1 MENLLVVHNVVDVVG
16 GDYATVEEAVAGMA
30 PYDLLVVGDG
40 HTLIG
45 AGTLVP
51 EGVQDVQFL
60 VKLKNGDIRS
70 SVSIPRR
77 NIRRLNAQVA
87 TSATLKVL
95 RIGGTALGTG
105 LVIPSTGEGNI
116 LLKNMS
122 YNHAIATQRVSVS
135 VQKKATETAE
145 QYIDRVVVEINAA
158 MALQAYPFATAA
170 KVGASPDFAITFTVA
185 DTNVD
190 LSVGVDGIFADYPAE
205 VITEMAVAIGA
216 GKDILA
222 MEKEMSRHLGNGNY
236 EKNPDLWYKAE
247 LQADAN
253 TSYNVLTLN
262 WEGIAPTPTNTIKAA
277 DNSLTIAVRDDTSEF
292 MTVARVISSVVGSRL
307 AITID
312 GDFDA
317 TDGGTGEPTDE
328 GDPIKIP

>member
-1 MENLLVVHNVVDVVG
+1 MENLLVVDSVVDVVG
-16 GDYATVEEAVAGMA
+16 ESYTTIEAAVAGMTA
-30 PYDLLVVGDG
+30 KQLLIVGDG

-45 AGTLVP
+45 AATVVP
-51 EGVQDVQFL
+51 QGVQDVQFL
-60 VKLKNGDIRS
+60 VKLENGDIRS

-77 NIRRLNAQVA
+77 SIRRVNLQYA
-87 TSATLKVL
+87 TNGIKKVL

-145 QYIDRVVVEINAA
+145 QYIDRVVAEVNAA

-170 KVGASPDFAITFTVA
+170 KVGSSPDFAITFTVA
-185 DTNVD
+185 DTDVD

-205 VITEMAVAIGA
+205 TITEMKVPIGA

-236 EKNPDLWYKAE
+236 EKNPDLWYKGE
-247 LQADAN
+247 FQANPNDV
-253 TSYNVLTLN
+253 YDVITLN

-277 DNSLTIAVRDDTSEF
+277 DNSLTIAVGQDAGDLTG
-292 MTVARVISSVVGSRL
+292 VVRVINSIVGTTSDVV
-307 AITID
+307 ID
-312 GDFDA
+312 EDSDA
-317 TDGGTGEPTDE
+317 TDRQTDE
-328 GDPIKIP
+328 VD

>member
-1 MENLLVVHNVVDVVG
+1 MENLLVVESVVAIAGKGVT
-16 GDYATVEEAVAGMA
+16 TVEEAVAVMKA
-30 PYDLLVVGDG
+30 NQLLVVGDG

-45 AGTLVP
+45 AGTTVP
-51 EGVQDVQFL
+51 AGVQDVQFL
-60 VKLKNGDIRS
+60 VKLKNGNIRS

-77 NIRRLNAQVA
+77 NIRRLNVQYA
-87 TSATLKVL
+87 TYPQLKVL

-135 VQKKATETAE
+135 VQKKASETAK
-145 QYIDRVVVEINAA
+145 QYIDRVVAEVNAA

-205 VITEMAVAIGA
+205 TITEMKVGIGA

-222 MEKEMSRHLGNGNY
+222 MEKEMSRHLGNSNY
-236 EKNPDLWYKAE
+236 VENNDLWYKGE
-247 LQADAN
+247 MRAN
-253 TSYNVLTLN
+253 PNDVYDVITLN

-277 DNSLTIAVRDDTSEF
+277 DNSLTIAVGQNNGETKP
-292 MTVARVISSVVGSRL
+292 VAAVINSVVGTRL
-307 AITID
+307 AVTID
-312 GDFDA
+312 EDDDA
-317 TDGGTGEPTDE
+317 TDGGTDE
-328 GDPIKIP
+328 EAETPAP

>member
-1 MENLLVVHNVVDVVG
+1 MENLLVVDSVVNVVRG
-16 GDYATVEEAVAGMA
+16 SYTTIEAAVAGMTA
-30 PYDLLVVGDG
+30 KQLLIVGDG

-45 AGTLVP
+45 AATVVP
-51 EGVQDVQFL
+51 QGVQDVQFL

-77 NIRRLNAQVA
+77 NIRRLNVQ
-87 TSATLKVL
+87 SANSGRLKVL
-95 RIGGTALGTG
+95 RIGGVALGTG

-135 VQKKATETAE
+135 VQKKASETAE
-145 QYIDRVVVEINAA
+145 QYIDRVVAEVNAA

-205 VITEMAVAIGA
+205 TIVSMRVPIGD

-222 MEKEMSRHLGNGNY
+222 MEKEMSRHLGNSNY
-236 EKNPDLWYKAE
+236 VENNDLWYKGE
-247 LQADAN
+247 MQANPNDV
-253 TSYNVLTLN
+253 YDVITLN

-277 DNSLTIAVRDDTSEF
+277 DNSLTIAVGQDNGDF
-292 MTVARVISSVVGSRL
+292 KDVLDVINSVVGKL
-307 AITID
+307 
-312 GDFDA
+312 
-317 TDGGTGEPTDE
+317 
-328 GDPIKIP
+328 

>member
-1 MENLLVVHNVVDVVG
+1 MENLLVVDSVVDVAG
-16 GDYATVEEAVAGMA
+16 EGLTTVEDAVKEMTANQ
-30 PYDLLVVGDG
+30 LLVVGDG

-45 AGTLVP
+45 LGTTVP
-51 EGVQDVQFL
+51 AGVQDVQFL

-77 NIRRLNAQVA
+77 SIRRLNVQSA
-87 TSATLKVL
+87 TSAQLKVL

-145 QYIDRVVVEINAA
+145 QYIDRVVAEVNAA

-205 VITEMAVAIGA
+205 TITEMRVAIGA

-222 MEKEMSRHLGNGNY
+222 MEREMSRHLGNSNY
-236 EKNPDLWYKAE
+236 VENNDLWYKGE
-247 LQADAN
+247 MQANPNDK
-253 TSYNVLTLN
+253 YDVITLN

-277 DNSLTIAVRDDTSEF
+277 DNSLTIAVGQDNGDFTD
-292 MTVARVISSVVGSRL
+292 VLNVINSVVGN
-307 AITID
+307 AIAVAID
-312 GDFDA
+312 VDTDA
-317 TDGGTGEPTDE
+317 TDEQADEEAEPLV
-328 GDPIKIP
+328 P

>member
-1 MENLLVVHNVVDVVG
+1 MENLLVVDNVVDVVG
-16 GDYATVEEAVAGMA
+16 GAYTTVEAAIAGMA

-45 AGTLVP
+45 VGTLVP

-77 NIRRLNAQVA
+77 NIRRVNSQYA
-87 TSATLKVL
+87 TNATLKVL

-105 LVIPSTGEGNI
+105 LVIPSTGEGN
-116 LLKNMS
+116 LLIKNMS
-122 YNHAIATQRVSVS
+122 YNHAIATQRVSLS
-135 VQKKATETAE
+135 VTKRASETAE
-145 QYIDRVVVEINAA
+145 QYIDRVVAEGNAA
-158 MALQAYPFATAA
+158 MALQSTPFATLA

-185 DTNVD
+185 NTDVD

-205 VITEMAVAIGA
+205 VITEMKVAIGA

-236 EKNPDLWYKAE
+236 ERNPDLWYKGE
-247 LQADAN
+247 FQADA
-253 TSYNVLTLN
+253 TDIYDVLTLN

-277 DNSLTIAVRDDTSEF
+277 DNSLTLAVGQDAGDYAA
-292 MTVARVISSVVGSRL
+292 VKAVVNSVVGTRL
-307 AITID
+307 AVTID
-312 GDFDA
+312 VDSDA
-317 TDGGTGEPTDE
+317 TDRGTDE
-328 GDPIKIP
+328 AAETPAP

>member
-1 MENLLVVHNVVDVVG
+1 MENLLVVDNVVNVARG
-16 GDYATVEEAVAGMA
+16 GYTTVEEAVAGMS

-45 AGTLVP
+45 LGTAVL
-51 EGVQDVQFL
+51 EGIQDVQFL

-77 NIRRLNAQVA
+77 NIRRLNVQDYTSPQLQVQ
-87 TSATLKVL
+87 
-95 RIGGTALGTG
+95 RIGGTAAGTG
-105 LVIPSTGEGNI
+105 LVIPSTGEGNL

-122 YNHAIATQRVSVS
+122 YNHSIATQRVSLS
-135 VQKKATETAE
+135 VQKKASETAE
-145 QYIDRVVVEINAA
+145 QYIDRVVAEVNAA

-205 VITEMAVAIGA
+205 VITEMKVAIGA
-216 GKDILA
+216 GKDLLA

-236 EKNPDLWYKAE
+236 EKNPDLWYKGEFQINPAFIYDV
-247 LQADAN
+247 A
-253 TSYNVLTLN
+253 TLN

-277 DNSLTIAVRDDTSEF
+277 DNSLTIAVGRNNGDISVVT
-292 MTVARVISSVVGSRL
+292 TVLRSVVGTRL
-307 AITID
+307 AVTID
-312 GDFDA
+312 VDTDA
-317 TDGGTGEPTDE
+317 TDGETDE
-328 GDPIKIP
+328 